1 MPTSKADT
9 LIEEIQS
16 LKDLKIVQSYQKP
29 ARLFWIN
36 FMIGVAR
43 GIGALAGV
51 SIFMTVF
58 VYILSQFQWV
68 PVMGDI
74 ITEILLYI
82 EGVKPHK

>member
-29 ARLFWIN
+29 SRLFWIN